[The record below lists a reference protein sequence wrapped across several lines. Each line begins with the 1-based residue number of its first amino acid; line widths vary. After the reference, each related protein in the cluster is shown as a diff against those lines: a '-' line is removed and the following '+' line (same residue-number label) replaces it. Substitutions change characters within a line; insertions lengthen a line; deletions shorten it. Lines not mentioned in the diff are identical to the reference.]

1 MRLYLNDD
9 KDIFTLIKK
18 KKFTEVLEI
27 INEGKIDINI
37 VDGVG
42 NDIATRLLKMKE
54 YDLVISLIKRRSWDA
69 NKQNDDGDTFGHI
82 LAQDNSMG
90 AIKVMDELKKNK
102 RYLPNIK
109 NKKGQTA
116 LDKAINN
123 NYLVYAFK
131 ILEDERFDSI
141 EMKSFK
147 NLFSMCINK
156 NYGKYSIINNLEVV
170 IGSLENKR
178 LNASLNMIVFELK
191 RNFGLIKK
199 EILNNKVNTLREI
212 VGI

>member
-1 MRLYLNDD
+1 M
-9 KDIFTLIKK
+9 
-18 KKFTEVLEI
+18 
-27 INEGKIDINI
+27 
-37 VDGVG
+37 
-42 NDIATRLLKMKE
+42 
-54 YDLVISLIKRRSWDA
+54 
-69 NKQNDDGDTFGHI
+69 
-82 LAQDNSMG
+82 
-90 AIKVMDELKKNK
+90 
-102 RYLPNIK
+102 
-109 NKKGQTA
+109 
-116 LDKAINN
+116 
-123 NYLVYAFK
+123 VYAFK

>member
-170 IGSLENKR
+170 IGSLENKS

-191 RNFGLIKK
+191 RNFNLIKK

>member
-1 MRLYLNDD
+1 MHLYLNDD

-18 KKFTEVLEI
+18 KKFAEVLEI

-90 AIKVMDELKKNK
+90 AIKVMDELK
-102 RYLPNIK
+102 LLIIIIWFM
-109 NKKGQTA
+109 
-116 LDKAINN
+116 L
-123 NYLVYAFK
+123 L
-131 ILEDERFDSI
+131 
-141 EMKSFK
+141 
-147 NLFSMCINK
+147 
-156 NYGKYSIINNLEVV
+156 KYW
-170 IGSLENKR
+170 KMR
-178 LNASLNMIVFELK
+178 
-191 RNFGLIKK
+191 GL
-199 EILNNKVNTLREI
+199 TQ
-212 VGI
+212 

>member
-18 KKFTEVLEI
+18 KKFAEVLEI
-27 INEGKIDINI
+27 INDGKIDINI

-131 ILEDERFDSI
+131 ILEGERFDSI

>member
-1 MRLYLNDD
+1 MHLYLNDD

>member
-18 KKFTEVLEI
+18 KKFAEVLEI
-27 INEGKIDINI
+27 INDGKIDINI

-191 RNFGLIKK
+191 RNFNLIKK

>member
-18 KKFTEVLEI
+18 KKFAEVLEI
-27 INEGKIDINI
+27 INDGKIDINI

-102 RYLPNIK
+102 KYLPNIK
-109 NKKGQTA
+109 NKKGQTV

-170 IGSLENKR
+170 IGSLENKS

-191 RNFGLIKK
+191 RNFNLIKK

>member
-18 KKFTEVLEI
+18 KKFAEVLEI

-131 ILEDERFDSI
+131 ILEDESLQEQEKTSI
-141 EMKSFK
+141 SMEYLPETDKINMK
-147 NLFSMCINK
+147 NGIRVN
-156 NYGKYSIINNLEVV
+156 GKQA
-170 IGSLENKR
+170 
-178 LNASLNMIVFELK
+178 LNQ
-191 RNFGLIKK
+191 LI
-199 EILNNKVNTLREI
+199 EDYE
-212 VGI
+212 

>member
-18 KKFTEVLEI
+18 KKFAEVLEI
-27 INEGKIDINI
+27 INDGKIDINI

>member
-1 MRLYLNDD
+1 MHLYLNDD

-18 KKFTEVLEI
+18 KKFAEVLEI